1 MKVLSVDTFLTIELP
16 IWSKVKSYD
25 PDMID
30 TISTVVEC
38 LGDILLMV
46 DGNKSIWIKFGIGK
60 YLEISFLDCGMRNW
74 AQSQRR
80 LKIKSLLQIRGRM
93 LEMKMNRIWS
103 EFVLENILDEAI
115 FRLFVRSIL
124 LQIPAG

>member
-38 LGDILLMV
+38 VGDILLMV
-46 DGNKSIWIKFGIGK
+46 DGNKK
-60 YLEISFLDCGMRNW
+60 YLN
-74 AQSQRR
+74 
-80 LKIKSLLQIRGRM
+80 
-93 LEMKMNRIWS
+93 
-103 EFVLENILDEAI
+103 
-115 FRLFVRSIL
+115 
-124 LQIPAG
+124 